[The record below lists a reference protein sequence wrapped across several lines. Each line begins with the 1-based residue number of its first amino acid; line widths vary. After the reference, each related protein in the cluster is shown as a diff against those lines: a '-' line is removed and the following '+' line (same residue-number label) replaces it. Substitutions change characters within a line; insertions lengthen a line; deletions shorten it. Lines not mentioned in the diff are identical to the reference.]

1 MKEYE
6 DYDAIGLAD
15 LVARREVSA
24 EELLDAALARADAL
38 NPAINAI
45 VRMLDG
51 EARAA
56 IRNGLPQGPLS
67 GVPYLIKDISAPM
80 KGVPT
85 SMGSKVFA
93 NIPAEAD
100 SALVRNLRAAGLVLF
115 GKTNTPELG
124 LAATT
129 EGALFGPTRNP
140 WDLSRSSGGSSGGAA
155 AAVASRIVPA
165 AQASDGGGSIRIPSA
180 CCGMFG
186 LKPSR
191 GRVSMEPAGQGWG
204 SLSVLHAITRSV
216 RDSALLLDIVC
227 KPEPG
232 DPYWV
237 APPSRPFV
245 EQVSR
250 DPGKLRIGFT
260 TAALIW
266 GVPEPQCVRAVRQTA
281 ALCESLG
288 HSVEET
294 VIPGN
299 FQMMAMAVNTLV
311 SSSIAELLDRE
322 GERRGAPIRE
332 DEVERLTWAS
342 YQAGRAMTGA
352 QSSAALQSLHLFGRT
367 LSSVFEKYDV
377 ILLSTLGRLPVP
389 LGWMDTNAADLT
401 PYGER
406 IYSFMPNTQPFNAA
420 GLPAMSVPLA
430 WSDEGLPI
438 GLQFAAAHGNEAL
451 LFRLAGQL
459 EKAQPWT
466 VRRPALTAQQAERKS
481 A

>member
-1 MKEYE
+1 MKDYE
-6 DYDAIGLAD
+6 EYDATGLAD
-15 LVARREVSA
+15 LVVRREVSA
-24 EELLDAALARADAL
+24 EELLDAALARANAV
-38 NPAINAI
+38 NPSINAI

-56 IRNGLPQGPLS
+56 IRQGLPQGPLT

-93 NIPAEAD
+93 DIPADAD
-100 SALVRNLRAAGLVLF
+100 GALVRAYRAAGLVLF

-186 LKPSR
+186 MKPSR

-216 RDSALLLDIVC
+216 RDSALLLDIAC
-227 KPEPG
+227 KPEAG

-237 APPSRPFV
+237 TPPSRPFA
-245 EQVSR
+245 EEASR

-266 GVPEPQCVRAVRQTA
+266 GTPEPQCVRAVRQTA

-288 HSVEET
+288 HIVEET
-294 VIPGN
+294 VLPGN

-352 QSSAALQSLHLFGRT
+352 QFSAALQSLHVFGRT
-367 LSSVFEKYDV
+367 LSSVFERYDV
-377 ILLSTLGRLPVP
+377 ILLSTLGRLPMP
-389 LGWMDTNAADLT
+389 LGWMDTNAEDLSS
-401 PYGER
+401 YGER
-406 IYSFMPNTQPFNAA
+406 LYSFMPNTQPFNAA

-438 GLQFAAAHGNEAL
+438 GLQFAAAHGHEAI
-451 LFRLAGQL
+451 LFQLAGQL
-459 EKAQPWT
+459 EKARPWAA
-466 VRRPALTAQQAERKS
+466 RKPAVAQRAERKS